1 MPRFY
6 FDIRAGQLLIEDR
19 DGSDLG
25 TFDEAEQEAV
35 QITASTGRDRLPL
48 RRTSEVCVDVR
59 DERRTRVLTV
69 TLTLGIKR
77 LPTEPDRRPRPRD

>member
-19 DGSDLG
+19 DRSDLG

-35 QITASTGRDRLPL
+35 QIAASTGRDRLPL

-69 TLTLGIKR
+69 TLTLGIKH
-77 LPTEPDRRPRPRD
+77 LPTERDRRPRPHD